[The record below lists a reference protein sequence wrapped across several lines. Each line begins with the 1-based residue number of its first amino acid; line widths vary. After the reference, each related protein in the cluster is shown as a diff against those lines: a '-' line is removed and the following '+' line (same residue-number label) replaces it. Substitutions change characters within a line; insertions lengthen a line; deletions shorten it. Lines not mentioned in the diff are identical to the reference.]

1 MSNDCNTCTPTKSNK
16 ISTGSSIFS
25 ALLVVIIP
33 KCPICI
39 MAYTSAVTMCGGPDM
54 DMSENNWISYL
65 PIMLSLIIIGLILYN
80 NKGGRSWVALAIAL
94 LGTLFILL
102 THQMILPA
110 AYYNAG
116 TILLF
121 LAIWFNS
128 NFISFLNELKSLL
141 SSRALKN

>member
-54 DMSENNWISYL
+54 YMSENNWISYL

-80 NKGGRSWVALAIAL
+80 HKGGRSWVALAIAL

-141 SSRALKN
+141 SRRALKN